1 LGIVNQPFT
10 SIVIRSII
18 FTQKENK
25 SPLDREARLVDVVGN
40 SVVDGVQISLGLGTV
55 VSYPRPAEKKIF
67 F

>member
-1 LGIVNQPFT
+1 
-10 SIVIRSII
+10 VIRSII